1 MSKLVVSTI
10 AIVLAIGC
18 GRSSSTPP
26 PATRTVSVADTTNGD
41 VVADPY
47 RWLEDQQSAEV
58 TAWAQ
63 AQTAFADS
71 IVGNSARRQ
80 AMAARLT
87 ALSAPTASGPR
98 KVGTWEYFTLRR
110 EGDEVAAIWR
120 RPAPKEPTIIDP
132 KGAYELVLDPRKIR
146 EDGTTSV
153 SIDGF
158 SADGKLMLY
167 SVRDGGPDEV
177 TVKVRDLAK
186 SADLPDSLPWALYA
200 SVEFDKNAT
209 GIYYVHRS
217 RETGPRFKYHRLGTA
232 VAKDTVLFGDGL
244 KPSAFL
250 SVATVKDGALRIYT
264 VGHGWARNDVYVQ
277 DIAKGAAPAAIAKD
291 LAAHFAP
298 QFVSGRILMRTDLDA
313 PKGRIV
319 SLDPSHPEQA
329 EWKTVIP
336 EGADVID
343 AFSVI
348 DGKLYLTYIHDVAH
362 RVKAFTMDGAAAG
375 EIAVPPFSSVTLRG
389 NGKGK
394 ALLTVT
400 SFQQPSVTYRVDL
413 ATGERTIYEKS
424 AVPFDSASVVV
435 EQLWYP
441 TKDGKRAPMY
451 VMHKPGMRRTG
462 DHPTLLTGYGGFAL
476 SLLPRFD
483 AVSAVWVEQGG
494 IAVQATL
501 RGGNEYGEAWHKDGM
516 LLNKQH
522 VFDDFQSAMQA
533 LADSGFTKPARLAI
547 RGTSNGG
554 LLMGSAITQRPDLFR
569 AAFVGRP
576 DLDVLRFP
584 SFSTANN
591 APALLE
597 YGDASNADEYA
608 AIRKFSPYQNVK
620 QGTKYPAVMLM
631 QGQFDTRVPPWGARK
646 FTAAMQ
652 AATTSG
658 FPVILFYDMRSGHA
672 GGTTASSNIATNSRQ
687 LDFLLRM
694 VGDPAR

>member
-10 AIVLAIGC
+10 AIGLAIGC

-47 RWLEDQQSAEV
+47 RWLEDQRSAEV

-80 AMAARLT
+80 AMAARFT

-264 VGHGWARNDVYVQ
+264 VGHGWARNDV
-277 DIAKGAAPAAIAKD
+277 
-291 LAAHFAP
+291 
-298 QFVSGRILMRTDLDA
+298 
-313 PKGRIV
+313 
-319 SLDPSHPEQA
+319 
-329 EWKTVIP
+329 
-336 EGADVID
+336 
-343 AFSVI
+343 
-348 DGKLYLTYIHDVAH
+348 
-362 RVKAFTMDGAAAG
+362 
-375 EIAVPPFSSVTLRG
+375 
-389 NGKGK
+389 
-394 ALLTVT
+394 
-400 SFQQPSVTYRVDL
+400 
-413 ATGERTIYEKS
+413 
-424 AVPFDSASVVV
+424 
-435 EQLWYP
+435 
-441 TKDGKRAPMY
+441 
-451 VMHKPGMRRTG
+451 
-462 DHPTLLTGYGGFAL
+462 
-476 SLLPRFD
+476 
-483 AVSAVWVEQGG
+483 
-494 IAVQATL
+494 
-501 RGGNEYGEAWHKDGM
+501 
-516 LLNKQH
+516 
-522 VFDDFQSAMQA
+522 
-533 LADSGFTKPARLAI
+533 
-547 RGTSNGG
+547 
-554 LLMGSAITQRPDLFR
+554 
-569 AAFVGRP
+569 
-576 DLDVLRFP
+576 
-584 SFSTANN
+584 
-591 APALLE
+591 
-597 YGDASNADEYA
+597 
-608 AIRKFSPYQNVK
+608 
-620 QGTKYPAVMLM
+620 
-631 QGQFDTRVPPWGARK
+631 
-646 FTAAMQ
+646 
-652 AATTSG
+652 
-658 FPVILFYDMRSGHA
+658 
-672 GGTTASSNIATNSRQ
+672 
-687 LDFLLRM
+687 
-694 VGDPAR
+694 